1 VQETRLGLHIEV
13 LSDNNQELQVQLD
26 EHVNRFGA
34 IDVRM
39 ERIEL
44 SFASMQA
51 LLEERLPPR
60 QQAPLVQPKP
70 QVGAQLGQGG
80 GMQNVGEKTPIVE
93 QVEPIPIDAEARNT
107 IPRRPPTHEVF
118 RNLNQPR

>member
-1 VQETRLGLHIEV
+1 
-13 LSDNNQELQVQLD
+13 
-26 EHVNRFGA
+26 
-34 IDVRM
+34 M

-51 LLEERLPPR
+51 LSEERLPPR

-93 QVEPIPIDAEARNT
+93 QVEPIPIDTEARNT
-107 IPRRPPTHEVF
+107 IPRRQQLMRYFLTSI
-118 RNLNQPR
+118 NQGSQGQWVNHLSLGKVGQSVIHFMTR